1 MATSC
6 TSMAASRLGCKVPHA
21 VVVMG
26 VSGCGKSAVAA
37 GVANQLGW
45 RAVDADDLHA
55 PEAVAK
61 MRAGQALTDDDR
73 APWLDRVGTVLAA
86 ASAAQSGALVACS
99 ALRRSY
105 RDRLRA
111 ACPGVRFLFLDGDRA
126 DIAARMAQR
135 SDHFMP
141 GSLLDSQLRTL
152 ERPGPDEPDVL
163 RLDILQPLD
172 SLVQQACCAL
182 GCPLRS
188 AETSAAKPPKRPCT

>member
-6 TSMAASRLGCKVPHA
+6 TLMAASLRGCEVTRA

-37 GVANQLGW
+37 GVADRLGW

-61 MRAGQALTDDDR
+61 MRAGQALTNDDR
-73 APWLDRVGTVLAA
+73 APWLDRVGGVLAA
-86 ASAAQSGALVACS
+86 ASAAQRGTLVACS

-135 SDHFMP
+135 SDHYMP
-141 GSLLDSQLRTL
+141 SSLLDSQLRTL

-172 SLVQQACCAL
+172 SLVQQACTAL
-182 GCPLRS
+182 GS
-188 AETSAAKPPKRPCT
+188 ADTSAAKPPKEPCT